1 MRLKS
6 IDLKG
11 FKSFY
16 HKTKIEFP
24 DGIISIVGPNGS
36 GKSNILDAFRW
47 VLGEQSAKNLRG
59 EKMEDVIFSGT
70 KLHNQSNFCEIE
82 ILFDNNDSVLDIEF
96 TEVSIKRKAYRSG
109 ESAYYINGKQCRL
122 RDIKELL
129 MDSGIGKEGYSII
142 SQGKI
147 DEIVNATSVQRR
159 KILEEASGIS
169 KFRFKKED
177 SQKKLENTRINMERL
192 NDIYVEIERQ
202 VEPLR
207 KQNEKALKFLNLK
220 EELKVVEINNLLN
233 EYDSVSNNYSQDQKI
248 HEKISQEIEELEKEI
263 AEKKTDLDIYEEIKK
278 KNQELTFELEAN
290 KTRLTLE
297 KNSTENEIE
306 RNNEKILSRQNQREK
321 NKNIVK
327 SIDEKIADLD
337 LEIGETESENDL
349 IYTQI
354 ESLKREIYEKES
366 VKNSEKTN
374 IDRNKNA
381 YQLYLENRQKLLDEK
396 NKKELRIQF
405 IDENIE
411 FENKKNQENKILI
424 KKYQTSLSE
433 IDNEIEGVKNKKNL
447 IQNEID
453 HLKKQESDISFMI
466 QKLADLQKDDEKQVE
481 ETSFEIREIKVK
493 QNMYVS
499 MEKDMEGI
507 NRSVKTV
514 LENKSLAGIVDIVA
528 NIIKTDKK
536 YEKAIETVLGAS
548 LQNIVTAD
556 SGSAKRAV
564 EFLKKT
570 KSGRATFLPMDTVKG
585 TAIDIENVKTA
596 SSVVES
602 EPKYRGIIESLLGRT
617 LLVESIDQ
625 AIVLSKKLNYRYRIV
640 TVDGEIFN
648 QGGSITG
655 GHYYKQS
662 NILGRKR
669 LIEEYSQ
676 DIERLNGKFAKLQD
690 KLKKTLD
697 EKTERISVY
706 KEITVKIQ
714 EKLSSLEKVNFELND
729 RENNRKYISNNIEN
743 ILTEGKSKTEFQ
755 QDQLKNKDTLIG
767 ELEGISN
774 KISEIE
780 SEIAIIHKDQKTEQ
794 DNQENLQN
802 HISNLKIELSGK
814 ENRLIGVSSEKKRIN
829 EIKTNYEFQKQE
841 NQKEL
846 KQITLEISE
855 AEKKLSQCM
864 TNLQLNQIELDE
876 LLIEYENTISDLK
889 KSEYKFDEVIKSQ
902 KLAEEKM
909 MKKLQEKY
917 KLENRI
923 EKTDVITENVKNRI
937 FEEYQLSI
945 EEARMCQDQDCDF
958 SKEKVSYIKEQINLL
973 GNINLDAIDDY
984 KALNERYE
992 MYKEQISDLNQSI
1005 EVLGEIISDLE
1016 KDMAREFKSNF
1027 DNINETFGKVFSQLF
1042 GGGEGKLV
1050 LSNSSDV
1057 LNSEIEIVAQ
1067 PDGKKLRSTSVMSGG
1082 EKSLMAIALLFS
1094 ILMTKPAPFC
1104 ILDEIDAALDDS
1116 NITRF
1121 NAFLEKLSQDIQFI
1135 TITHRRGTMETSDY
1149 IYGVTMQDKG
1159 VSKVVSL
1166 KFEEATDFIEQ

>member
-1 MRLKS
+1 M
-6 IDLKG
+6 
-11 FKSFY
+11 
-16 HKTKIEFP
+16 
-24 DGIISIVGPNGS
+24 
-36 GKSNILDAFRW
+36 
-47 VLGEQSAKNLRG
+47 
-59 EKMEDVIFSGT
+59 
-70 KLHNQSNFCEIE
+70 
-82 ILFDNNDSVLDIEF
+82 
-96 TEVSIKRKAYRSG
+96 
-109 ESAYYINGKQCRL
+109 
-122 RDIKELL
+122 
-129 MDSGIGKEGYSII
+129 
-142 SQGKI
+142 
-147 DEIVNATSVQRR
+147 
-159 KILEEASGIS
+159 
-169 KFRFKKED
+169 
-177 SQKKLENTRINMERL
+177 
-192 NDIYVEIERQ
+192 
-202 VEPLR
+202 
-207 KQNEKALKFLNLK
+207 
-220 EELKVVEINNLLN
+220 
-233 EYDSVSNNYSQDQKI
+233 
-248 HEKISQEIEELEKEI
+248 
-263 AEKKTDLDIYEEIKK
+263 
-278 KNQELTFELEAN
+278 
-290 KTRLTLE
+290 
-297 KNSTENEIE
+297 
-306 RNNEKILSRQNQREK
+306 
-321 NKNIVK
+321 
-327 SIDEKIADLD
+327 
-337 LEIGETESENDL
+337 
-349 IYTQI
+349 
-354 ESLKREIYEKES
+354 
-366 VKNSEKTN
+366 
-374 IDRNKNA
+374 
-381 YQLYLENRQKLLDEK
+381 
-396 NKKELRIQF
+396 
-405 IDENIE
+405 
-411 FENKKNQENKILI
+411 
-424 KKYQTSLSE
+424 
-433 IDNEIEGVKNKKNL
+433 
-447 IQNEID
+447 
-453 HLKKQESDISFMI
+453 
-466 QKLADLQKDDEKQVE
+466 
-481 ETSFEIREIKVK
+481 
-493 QNMYVS
+493 
-499 MEKDMEGI
+499 
-507 NRSVKTV
+507 
-514 LENKSLAGIVDIVA
+514 
-528 NIIKTDKK
+528 K

-556 SGSAKRAV
+556 SASAKRAV

-585 TAIDIENVKTA
+585 SAIDIENVKTA

-676 DIERLNGKFAKLQD
+676 KIGELNGKFAKLQD

-755 QDQLKNKDTLIG
+755 QDQLKNKNTLIG
-767 ELEGISN
+767 ELEDISN

-802 HISNLKIELSGK
+802 RISDLKIELSGK

-945 EEARMCQDQDCDF
+945 EDARMCQDQDCNF

-973 GNINLDAIDDY
+973 GNINLDAIEDY

>member
-1 MRLKS
+1 VRLKS

-82 ILFDNNDSVLDIEF
+82 ILFDNNDCVLDIEF

-177 SQKKLENTRINMERL
+177 SEKKLENTRINMERL
-192 NDIYVEIERQ
+192 NDIYIEIEKQ

-207 KQNEKALKFLNLK
+207 RQNEKALKFLHLK

-233 EYDSVSNNYSQDQKI
+233 EYDSVSDNHLQDKNI
-248 HEKISQEIEELEKEI
+248 YKKISQELEEIEKEI
-263 AEKKTDLDIYEEIKK
+263 AGKKTDLEMYEEIKK

-327 SIDEKIADLD
+327 SIDEKIAELD
-337 LEIGETESENDL
+337 LEIGESESENKL
-349 IYTQI
+349 IYAQI
-354 ESLKREIYEKES
+354 ESLKREIHEKEA
-366 VKNSEKTN
+366 VKNSGKTN
-374 IDRNKNA
+374 LDRNNNV
-381 YQLYLENRQKLLDEK
+381 YQLYLENRQRLLDEK

-411 FENKKNQENKILI
+411 FENKKSQENKILI
-424 KKYQTSLSE
+424 KKHQTSLNE
-433 IDNEIEGVKNKKNL
+433 IENEIEGVKNKKNL
-447 IQNEID
+447 IQNEIED
-453 HLKKQESDISFMI
+453 LKKQESDLNFMI
-466 QKLADLQKDDEKQVE
+466 QKLADLGKDHEKRIE
-481 ETSFEIREIKVK
+481 ETSFEMREIKVK
-493 QNMYVS
+493 QNMYIS

-514 LENKSLAGIVDIVA
+514 LENKNLNGIVDIVA

-536 YEKAIETVLGAS
+536 YEKAIETVLGGS
-548 LQNIVTAD
+548 LQNIVTED
-556 SGSAKRAV
+556 SLSAKKAV
-564 EFLKKT
+564 EFLKST
-570 KSGRATFLPMDTVKG
+570 KSGRATFLPIDTVKG
-585 TAIDIENVKTA
+585 SAIDIENVKTA
-596 SSVVES
+596 SSVVETD
-602 EPKYRGIIESLLGRT
+602 PKYKGIIESLLGRT
-617 LLVESIDQ
+617 LLVESIDE
-625 AIVLSKKLNYRYRIV
+625 AIILSKKLNYRYRIV

-676 DIERLNGKFAKLQD
+676 KTEVLNGKLVKLQD

-697 EKTERISVY
+697 EKTGQTSVY
-706 KEITVKIQ
+706 KEIAAKIQ
-714 EKLSSLEKVNFELND
+714 EKLALLEKKNFELND

-755 QDQLKNKDTLIG
+755 QDQLKNKNILIK
-767 ELEGISN
+767 ELKDITNE
-774 KISEIE
+774 ISEIE
-780 SEIAIIHKDQKTEQ
+780 SETAAIQQNQKTEQ

-802 HISNLKIELSGK
+802 HISNMKIELSGK
-814 ENRLIGVSSEKKRIN
+814 ENRLTGVSGDKKRIN

-846 KQITLEISE
+846 KQITFEISE
-855 AEKKLSQCM
+855 AEKKLSECI

-889 KSEYKFDEVIKSQ
+889 KSEYKFDEIIKSQ

-937 FEEYQLSI
+937 FQEYQLNI
-945 EEARMCQDQDCDF
+945 EDARMYQDEDCDF
-958 SKEKVSYIKEQINLL
+958 SKEKMSYLKEQINVL
-973 GNINLDAIDDY
+973 GNINLDAIEDY

-992 MYKEQISDLNQSI
+992 LYKEQISDLNQSI
-1005 EVLGEIISDLE
+1005 EVLGEIILDLE

-1027 DNINETFGKVFSQLF
+1027 DSINETFGKVFSQLF

-1057 LNSEIEIVAQ
+1057 LNSEIEIIAQ

>member
-424 KKYQTSLSE
+424 KKYKTSLSE
-433 IDNEIEGVKNKKNL
+433 IDNEIEDVKNKKNL
-447 IQNEID
+447 IQNEIN

-466 QKLADLQKDDEKQVE
+466 QKLADLQKDYEKQVE
-481 ETSFEIREIKVK
+481 ETSFEIREIRVK

-556 SGSAKRAV
+556 SASAKRAV

-585 TAIDIENVKTA
+585 SAIDIENVKTA

-676 DIERLNGKFAKLQD
+676 KIGELNGKFAKLQD

-755 QDQLKNKDTLIG
+755 QDQLKNKNTLIG
-767 ELEGISN
+767 ELEDISN

-802 HISNLKIELSGK
+802 RISDLKIELSGK

-945 EEARMCQDQDCDF
+945 EDARMCQDQDCNF

-973 GNINLDAIDDY
+973 GNINLDAIEDY